1 MGAWLAVIAANCA
14 CTCCTSVA
22 SSVLGCCGSAAKKHS
37 VIGRIIYALILML
50 MSVLAWVLR
59 NLPSWIDSI
68 SYFKWIP
75 GFHGC
80 DDPANRSTLSEITD
94 YLPIPHVSVP
104 EKLCYGTMSVYRVSS
119 TLAVFHFFLALLMLG
134 VKERKDP
141 RATAQHSWWSV
152 KILLLA
158 GLLVGIFFIPNV
170 AFIGYA
176 YVALIGSLLFI
187 LIQLV
192 LLVDFAH
199 SWNESWVQKYEESDS
214 KNCWLGMLLT
224 SSLVMYS
231 ISIVL
236 TVLMYV
242 YFLENSSECWMNSMF
257 ISINL
262 VVTLIVSLISIHP
275 KIQEKNPR
283 IGLLQSSVV
292 TIYSTYLTW
301 SALASEPNSMKCNS
315 FTPFNTE
322 PSSVGGGFSLFLGVF
337 FTFVALVYAAVR
349 AGSSGDDFSTSAVT
363 SKVSKSAKRQL
374 LATAARIPV
383 GSDDEALEDDGERLT
398 ELNDV
403 DEESISESE
412 EDGQVTYNYS
422 FFHFTFGLAALY
434 LSMVL
439 TNWQTVS
446 SDVKETESMLSV
458 DQGMASVWVKMVSSW
473 LVLAL
478 YLWTVLAPIMFPNR
492 KFWD

>member
-1 MGAWLAVIAANCA
+1 MGSWLAVLATSCA
-14 CTCCTSVA
+14 CSCCQSLS

-37 VIGRIIYALILML
+37 VIGRVIYALILML

-59 NLPSWIDSI
+59 NLPTWIDSI
-68 SYFKWIP
+68 EYFKWIP

-80 DDPANRSTLSEITD
+80 DAPTGNDDGSDWSLSD
-94 YLPIPHVSVP
+94 ALPIPHISVP
-104 EKLCYGTMSVYRVSS
+104 EKLCYGNMSVYRVSS
-119 TLAVFHFFLALLMLG
+119 TLAVFHLLLALVMIG
-134 VKERKDP
+134 VKTKKDP
-141 RATAQHSWWSV
+141 RSSAQHSWWSV
-152 KILLLA
+152 KILLLI

-170 AFIGYA
+170 AFIGYG

-199 SWNESWVQKYEESDS
+199 SWNETWVKYYEESES
-214 KNCWLGMLLT
+214 KNCWLGMLL
-224 SSLVMYS
+224 SASLIMYS
-231 ISIVL
+231 ISLVL

-242 YFLENSSECWMNSMF
+242 YFLENPSECWMNSMF

-262 VVTLIVSLISIHP
+262 VGTLIVSLVSIHP
-275 KIQEKNPR
+275 KIQEKNAR

-292 TIYSTYLTW
+292 TLYSTYLTW
-301 SALASEPNSMKCNS
+301 SALASEPNEMKCNS
-315 FTPFNTE
+315 FTPFNTD

-337 FTFVALVYAAVR
+337 FTFLALVYAAVR
-349 AGSSGDDFSTSAVT
+349 AGSSGDDFSTSSSSST
-363 SKVSKSAKRQL
+363 PKMSKADKKRL
-374 LATAARIPV
+374 LATAAKAAE
-383 GSDDEALEDDGERLT
+383 GESDGEDLV
-398 ELNDV
+398 EMD
-403 DEESISESE
+403 DIEESSSESSS
-412 EDGQVTYNYS
+412 EDESVTYNYS
-422 FFHFTFGLAALY
+422 FFHFTFCLAALY

-446 SDVKETESMLSV
+446 SNDTETDAMLSV

-478 YLWTVLAPIMFPNR
+478 YFWTVLAPICFPNR
-492 KFWD
+492 RFWD